1 MKSLSKIEWHEMNRI
16 RKEIKN
22 NIQSVTPKQQE
33 RFSELFI
40 RSLEFTKS

>member
-1 MKSLSKIEWHEMNRI
+1 MSDLTKEEWREMDSI